1 MKNFLMAL
9 FVSQGT
15 PMLLMGD
22 EYGHTRFGNNNT
34 YGHDDRRNNFQWMEM
49 EKYKETRFRFCSNM
63 IKFRKANPL
72 LGRKEWL
79 DDRKCIWH
87 EDNWDNEESKFIA
100 FTLVDD
106 ISGNNEDLYIAFN
119 AHEYMVQASL
129 PKIEDGIRD
138 HA

>member
-1 MKNFLMAL
+1 
-9 FVSQGT
+9 
-15 PMLLMGD
+15 
-22 EYGHTRFGNNNT
+22 
-34 YGHDDRRNNFQWMEM
+34 
-49 EKYKETRFRFCSNM
+49 M

-129 PKIEDGIRD
+129 PKIEDGMSWHRIVDTNLTSPGDFDFKGSQRIGSEGIYNISEWG
-138 HA
+138 AVILQKKR